1 MLSKWLSYPVQY
13 VVLPA
18 GFVILNKFNLN
29 KIYLSHEQQ
38 QKYVECSQ
46 MVIVLGLQQINA
58 VDI

>member
-1 MLSKWLSYPVQY
+1 M
-13 VVLPA
+13 VLLA

-46 MVIVLGLQQINA
+46 IIIVLGLQRINA
-58 VDI
+58 LDI